1 MKGCNRRRHR
11 ALAAVL
17 WALGLGAAGAGGAAA
32 QEPTPVPANL
42 TLADAIRI
50 AMEGST
56 QIGIRQAQ
64 LSATRTAR
72 VASLFALG
80 PDIQVQGVMQK
91 GTRTD
96 FDVAQT
102 VPTSFDTIQATSG
115 NEYLF
120 TATDTTIVSDV
131 DEESA
136 FRQVEVSSSIRLFDG
151 LANYYRI
158 GAASNDVAADEYD
171 ALYTSTVVQTNV
183 IEAYYNLL
191 RAKMLLR
198 VAQDAVGVAQEQLE
212 RTQAL
217 HELGSA
223 ARSDVLKS
231 QVQLGQNRLTLVRA
245 RNGERLARTGLVH
258 AMNLTQSTPF
268 AIDTTLALIPD
279 QEADFETEVEY
290 AKANRLDVKA
300 LREAESAQGKRVVVA
315 RGPLMPSVDF
325 SYTMSL
331 SDQESQFRFGAQKN
345 RNRSWAFF
353 ANWNVFDRYQVYAN
367 ISQAKANR
375 RIAEY
380 NRRQIEL
387 DAVREIRD
395 FVNQLQEARERHTVA
410 SENVERSREDLRLAQ
425 EKFRVGAG
433 TILEVTTA
441 ESDLTTTRASEVEAL
456 VDFLISRARLNRAT
470 GRPLTEL

>member
-1 MKGCNRRRHR
+1 MKGCTWRRHR
-11 ALAAVL
+11 AAAAVF
-17 WALGLGAAGAGGAAA
+17 WALGLGGVGAGVAAA

-42 TLADAIRI
+42 SLADAIRI

-56 QIGIRQAQ
+56 LIGIREAQ
-64 LSATRTAR
+64 LDASRTAR
-72 VASLFALG
+72 LASLFALG
-80 PDIQVQGVMQK
+80 PDIRVQGVMQK

-96 FDVAQT
+96 FDVKEP
-102 VPTSFDTIQATSG
+102 VPTVLDTILATSG
-115 NEYLF
+115 NEYYSVVD
-120 TATDTTIVSDV
+120 ADTLVSDV
-131 DEESA
+131 DETSA
-136 FRQVEVSSSIRLFDG
+136 FRQVEVSSAIRVFDG
-151 LANYYRI
+151 LANYYRA
-158 GAASNDVAADEYD
+158 GAARNDVRSDEYD

-191 RAKMLLR
+191 RAQMLLR

-245 RNGERLARTGLVH
+245 RNGERLARTGLIH
-258 AMNLTQSTPF
+258 AMNLTEATPF

-279 QEADFETEVEY
+279 QEVDFTTEVEY

-300 LREAESAQGKRVVVA
+300 LREAESAQGKRVVAA

-325 SYTMSL
+325 SYTVSL
-331 SDQESQFRFGAQKN
+331 EDQESQFRFGAQKN

-353 ANWNVFDRYQVYAN
+353 ANWNIFDRYQVYAN
-367 ISQAKANR
+367 ISQAKASR

-380 NRRQIEL
+380 NRRQTEL
-387 DAVREIRD
+387 DAVREIQD
-395 FVNQLQEARERHTVA
+395 YVNQLQEARERYGVA
-410 SENVERSREDLRLAQ
+410 NENVERSREDLRLAQ

-456 VDFLISRARLNRAT
+456 VDFLISRARLSRAT

>member
-1 MKGCNRRRHR
+1 
-11 ALAAVL
+11 
-17 WALGLGAAGAGGAAA
+17 
-32 QEPTPVPANL
+32 
-42 TLADAIRI
+42 
-50 AMEGST
+50 MEGST
-56 QIGIRQAQ
+56 QIGIREAQ
-64 LSATRTAR
+64 LSASRTAR
-72 VASLFALG
+72 TASWFALG
-80 PDIQVQGVMQK
+80 PDIQVQSVMQK
-91 GTRTD
+91 ATRTD
-96 FDVAQT
+96 YDVD
-102 VPTSFDTIQATSG
+102 SLG
-115 NEYLF
+115 
-120 TATDTTIVSDV
+120 SDV
-131 DEESA
+131 DETSA
-136 FRQVEVSSSIRLFDG
+136 FRQVEGSSAIRVFDG

-158 GAASNDVAADEYD
+158 GAAGNDVRADEYS
-171 ALYTSTVVQTNV
+171 ALYTSTLVQTNV

-191 RAKMLLR
+191 RAQKLLR
-198 VAQDAVGVAQEQLE
+198 VAEDAVGVAQEQLE

-258 AMNLTQSTPF
+258 AMNLVHSTPF
-268 AIDTTLALIPD
+268 AIDTTLALIPE
-279 QEADFETEVEY
+279 QEVDFETEVEY
-290 AKANRLDVKA
+290 AKSNRLDVKA

-315 RGPLMPSVDF
+315 RGPLLPSLDF
-325 SYTMSL
+325 SYSVSL
-331 SDQESQFRFGAQKN
+331 QDQESQFRFGAQKN

-395 FVNQLQEARERHTVA
+395 FVNQLQEARERHIVA

-441 ESDLTTTRASEVEAL
+441 ESDLTLTRASEVEAL